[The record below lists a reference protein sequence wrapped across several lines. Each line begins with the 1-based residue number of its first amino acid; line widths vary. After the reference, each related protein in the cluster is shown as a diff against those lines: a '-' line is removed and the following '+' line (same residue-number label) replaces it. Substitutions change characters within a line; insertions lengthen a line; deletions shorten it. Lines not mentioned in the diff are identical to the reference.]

1 MSMTYGVLSTY
12 PPTQCGL
19 ASFSESLV
27 GALSGPADDIGVV
40 AIVDET
46 DDSPRAEVFHQLVR
60 GAAGAD
66 KAAASALNSCDV
78 AMVQHEYGI
87 FGGRDGADVLTVVR
101 ALRVPAVVVLH
112 TVLELPTHHQKAILE
127 ELSSAAS
134 AVVTMTQTAHDRLVA
149 LYDVDPGKV
158 HVIPHGAADTRADTV
173 PAASVGQAPE
183 RRDEPATRRP
193 VVLTWGL
200 LGQGKGIE
208 WAIEAL
214 ALLGDLEHRP
224 RYQVVGQTHP
234 RVLESVGETYRN
246 GLVERVVQLD
256 LGDTVHFDARY
267 LGADELHRIV
277 QAADVVLLPYD
288 SLEQVTSG
296 VLIEAV
302 VAGKPV
308 VSTAFPHAVEL
319 LSDGAGLL
327 VPRQDPEALAAALR
341 RVLVEP
347 GRAQAMSDKAT
358 LLAPTL
364 LWPTVAQHYRDLADV
379 VCDAVPVR
387 ASA

>member
-1 MSMTYGVLSTY
+1 MSVTYGVLSTY

-19 ASFSESLV
+19 ASFSESLIE
-27 GALSGPADDIGVV
+27 ALSGPVDEPAVV
-40 AIVDET
+40 AVVDET
-46 DDSPRAEVFHQLVR
+46 DGSPRAEVFHQLVR
-60 GAAGAD
+60 GAAGAGL
-66 KAAASALNSCDV
+66 AAANALNTRDV
-78 AMVQHEYGI
+78 AIVQHEYGI

-101 ALRVPAVVVLH
+101 ALRVPAIVVLH
-112 TVLELPTHHQKAILE
+112 TVLERPTRHQRAILE
-127 ELSSAAS
+127 ELVSASS
-134 AVVTMTQTAHDRLVA
+134 AVVTMTQTAHDRLIA
-149 LYDVDPGKV
+149 LYAVDPEKV
-158 HVIPHGAADTRADTV
+158 RVIPHGAADTRSDSGG
-173 PAASVGQAPE
+173 PDDSAA
-183 RRDEPATRRP
+183 RRP

-224 RYQVVGQTHP
+224 RYHVVGQTHP

-246 GLVERVVQLD
+246 SLEERVEQLD
-256 LGDTVHFDARY
+256 LADAVQFDARY
-267 LGADELHRIV
+267 LEADELHNIV
-277 QAADVVLLPYD
+277 QAADVVMLPYD

-319 LSDGAGLL
+319 LSDGAGLV
-327 VPRQDPEALAAALR
+327 VPRQDPQALAAALR
-341 RVLVEP
+341 RVLTEP
-347 GRAQAMSDKAT
+347 GLAGAMSDKAN

-364 LWPTVAQHYRDLADV
+364 LWPAVAQQYRDLADE
-379 VCDAVPVR
+379 VCDAAPVR